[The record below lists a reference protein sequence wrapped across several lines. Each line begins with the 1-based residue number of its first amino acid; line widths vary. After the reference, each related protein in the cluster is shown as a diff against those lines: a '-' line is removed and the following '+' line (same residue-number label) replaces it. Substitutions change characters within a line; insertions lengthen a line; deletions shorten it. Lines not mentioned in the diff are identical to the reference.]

1 MEAAWGN
8 LGDRGAVLETGLE
21 TEKRLI
27 AGGPLT
33 RKTVPTG
40 RSASVCPCGGRVE
53 GPLEERA
60 KIAAFAAR
68 RHNRSGPLGLSIFE
82 KYSDWQKATSA
93 RNPPIGSQHACSQ
106 TDRYD

>member
-8 LGDRGAVLETGLE
+8 LGLFWRRGLE

-33 RKTVPTG
+33 RKIVPTG

-53 GPLEERA
+53 GPLDERA
-60 KIAAFAAR
+60 KIAAFAAAGTIAVGR
-68 RHNRSGPLGLSIFE
+68 
-82 KYSDWQKATSA
+82 
-93 RNPPIGSQHACSQ
+93 
-106 TDRYD
+106 